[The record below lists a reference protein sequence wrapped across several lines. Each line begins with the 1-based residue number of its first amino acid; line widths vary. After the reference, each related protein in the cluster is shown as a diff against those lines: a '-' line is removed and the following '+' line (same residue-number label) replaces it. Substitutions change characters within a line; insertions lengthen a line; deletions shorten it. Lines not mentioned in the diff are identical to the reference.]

1 MRSDLRVYF
10 GRHRAVI
17 ATKARSVLAIDQCIM
32 PTQRGNI
39 LKGDGKRFGMGGGA
53 KLQWVLDGS
62 PSGVQGRSPGRR
74 SGVRSPPEAEE
85 FFTVITSKFYA
96 FFDSISHMFTYI
108 CLCFSVLA
116 GIIPLSLRNGGGAFD
131 TVCPLSATAPY
142 VPPRLRRLWTLCV
155 DGHCLSV
162 CLSERPSVCLVPDPK
177 SRTEQR

>member
-1 MRSDLRVYF
+1 
-10 GRHRAVI
+10 
-17 ATKARSVLAIDQCIM
+17 
-32 PTQRGNI
+32 
-39 LKGDGKRFGMGGGA
+39 MGGGA

-142 VPPRLRRLWTLCV
+142 VPPGCTAY
-155 DGHCLSV
+155 GHYALMAIVCLSV
-162 CLSERPSVCLVPDPK
+162 CPNVRLSASCRTQSRERNSV
-177 SRTEQR
+177 EAENWQ